1 VHRSLPG
8 QLHHTITP
16 GEKARMKVVSLVLRV
31 MPEQI
36 PTARS
41 GLEQVPGVQVHAEDF
56 DAGRMIV
63 TVEDGEGYSVADSII
78 AAHRVPQVLSA
89 TLAYEFNGE
98 IVEELDPARV
108 PPQPATGVQPC
119 H

>member
-1 VHRSLPG
+1 MR
-8 QLHHTITP
+8 I
-16 GEKARMKVVSLVLRV
+16 VSLVLRV

-36 PTARS
+36 PTARA
-41 GLEQVPGVQVHAEDF
+41 GLEQIPGVQVHAEDF

-78 AAHRVPQVLSA
+78 AAHKVPQVLSA

-98 IVEELDPARV
+98 HAEAFDPALTTL
-108 PPQPATGVQPC
+108 QPATGVQPC